1 MAKCRRWQSTFKRPT
16 VCVGYTGS
24 HLHSDLT
31 KVVPD
36 LNDLVTLRCRVETDA
51 DGHGASSQ
59 VVWRRCA
66 HPVSACGGTI
76 GVKWGVQQL
85 HTTCTQ
91 LASARNQRVT
101 VKRGGGGDWLDAFG
115 ARVGW
120 RNEKVRCALQDLIL
134 LHVIHWPWASSGS
147 EVDISSQGTS
157 ATPLARRARAVRSAR
172 MAMSS
177 LSAGPKAKL
186 SATRKTERP

>member
-1 MAKCRRWQSTFKRPT
+1 M
-16 VCVGYTGS
+16 
-24 HLHSDLT
+24 
-31 KVVPD
+31 
-36 LNDLVTLRCRVETDA
+36 
-51 DGHGASSQ
+51 HGEFE
-59 VVWRRCA
+59 
-66 HPVSACGGTI
+66 
-76 GVKWGVQQL
+76 
-85 HTTCTQ
+85 
-91 LASARNQRVT
+91 SARKQRET

-177 LSAGPKAKL
+177 LPAGPKAKL
-186 SATRKTERP
+186 IGDVQNRTALKNVKARRFYVKCGKLQISPLLTTRTPVPDYVLNFSCVYTLRITHTDQLLQPNLF